1 MTQQYKYSKESRKA
15 KMLKK
20 FVNQNM
26 TLGCVRE
33 QKEKLKLRKR
43 EKKLLYCLH
52 VSLYG
57 TLLYA
62 SCLQGPKSG

>member
-1 MTQQYKYSKESRKA
+1 
-15 KMLKK
+15 
-20 FVNQNM
+20 M
-26 TLGCVRE
+26 TLGCVCE

-43 EKKLLYCLH
+43 EKKLLYCFH

-62 SCLQGPKSG
+62 SCFQGPKSG